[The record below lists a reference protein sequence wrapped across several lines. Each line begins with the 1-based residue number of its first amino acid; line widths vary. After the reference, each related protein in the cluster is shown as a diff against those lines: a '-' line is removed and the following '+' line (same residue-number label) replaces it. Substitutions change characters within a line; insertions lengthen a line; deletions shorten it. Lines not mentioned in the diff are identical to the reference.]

1 MLIEPN
7 GVEVQAYTG
16 HLSTFSLTLV
26 SPLQPW
32 RGPSRSA
39 EPCYLQPVAVEP
51 RHRLLAA
58 AGEDGV
64 VRIWSLDHALPLSG
78 AAAAST
84 AAAAGAGMVPGTGTY
99 EAGAPLRSLRGVT
112 ALVWLGALPRLAVAV
127 GPRLLYFD

>member
-1 MLIEPN
+1 
-7 GVEVQAYTG
+7 
-16 HLSTFSLTLV
+16 
-26 SPLQPW
+26 
-32 RGPSRSA
+32 
-39 EPCYLQPVAVEP
+39 LQPVAVEP

-84 AAAAGAGMVPGTGTY
+84 ATAAGAGVLRGPGTY